1 MSAMIGAATP
11 LYEAKDKAEAAKT
24 SSTTEGA
31 AKSADDTVIDAEFSE
46 VDKKAA

>member
-11 LYEAKDKAEAAKT
+11 LYEAKDKAEASKT